1 MNKVTIKK
9 VVCLVSEEELN
20 HLRALQRSHQHP
32 NAPVTSLNQRAWRE
46 IAVTATDAGV
56 AVHLGNIDEDGAKT
70 GHWGAATSCARFNLT
85 WADLADVSALENTLR
100 FEPLVVAKPL
110 LDILAKLKTMSSGI
124 QDVLAI

>member
-70 GHWGAATSCARFNLT
+70 GHWGAASSCMRFDLT
-85 WADLADVSALENTLR
+85 WAELADVTKLEHMLR
-100 FEPLVVAKPL
+100 FEALVVAKPV
-110 LDILAKLKTMSSGI
+110 LDILGKLKAMSSSI